1 MFVFKAK
8 TKNDMILPEPL
19 QVKNTVAT
27 QSHTFVIFFD
37 LLVAF
42 DSTISLYIY
51 CRIGIEKAFGSS
63 KRLKYAEGKP

>member
-8 TKNDMILPEPL
+8 TENDMILQEPL

-42 DSTISLYIY
+42 DSTISLYI
-51 CRIGIEKAFGSS
+51 
-63 KRLKYAEGKP
+63 

>member
-51 CRIGIEKAFGSS
+51 C
-63 KRLKYAEGKP
+63 